1 MSVAFFYKNSS
12 ILLIIKAH
20 FYCQTEQKNGGIKM
34 ADSNITKRALA
45 MALKELME
53 EVPFDKI
60 NVAHICEKCH
70 MNRKSFY
77 YHFKDKYDLVNW
89 IYDTEFI
96 DVVDR
101 KRYSNGWEFLN
112 ELCDYLYDN
121 RMFYRKALK
130 IKGQNSFSDHFREM
144 LVPIMRAYM
153 KDIFSDED
161 EDLTSFQ
168 VNFLTDGF
176 ICAIERW
183 LQDREIV
190 SSDVFVHR
198 IRESFQ
204 KAALK
209 IYKDINKE

>member
-1 MSVAFFYKNSS
+1 
-12 ILLIIKAH
+12 
-20 FYCQTEQKNGGIKM
+20 
-34 ADSNITKRALA
+34 
-45 MALKELME
+45 
-53 EVPFDKI
+53 
-60 NVAHICEKCH
+60 
-70 MNRKSFY
+70 
-77 YHFKDKYDLVNW
+77 
-89 IYDTEFI
+89 
-96 DVVDR
+96 
-101 KRYSNGWEFLN
+101 
-112 ELCDYLYDN
+112 
-121 RMFYRKALK
+121 
-130 IKGQNSFSDHFREM
+130 
-144 LVPIMRAYM
+144 M

-198 IRESFQ
+198 VRESFQ